1 MKVIMLLLEDLILM
15 YFEFVI
21 YDQVYITLV
30 GDIFMTIIYV
40 FFLSLFLAPFF
51 VVLNSLLKDLFG
63 ECLDHLII
71 LFSILLQ

>member
-1 MKVIMLLLEDLILM
+1 MKVIMLLLDDPFLM
-15 YFEFVI
+15 YFDLVI

-30 GDIFMTIIYV
+30 SDIFMTIIYV
-40 FFLSLFLAPFF
+40 FLLSLFLALFF

-71 LFSILLQ
+71 VFSILLQ